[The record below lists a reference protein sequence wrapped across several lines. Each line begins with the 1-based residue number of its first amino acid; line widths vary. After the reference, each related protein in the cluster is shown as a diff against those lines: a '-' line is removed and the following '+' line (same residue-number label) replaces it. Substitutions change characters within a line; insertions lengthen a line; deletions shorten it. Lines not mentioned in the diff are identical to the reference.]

1 MPDSRRVRNDPAL
14 EARGMATRLEVALSL
29 VAARTGV
36 GISQAE
42 LARRA
47 GWKPQFAC
55 RLESVNGRL
64 PNLTSILAYGRA
76 CRIAVGLLFSVQR
89 ENGLQVVRGVTLQSA
104 DDRSVFEL
112 LTGRE
117 IRCSREFHQ
126 TTRLDIASKNLA
138 NGTEYPR

>member
-1 MPDSRRVRNDPAL
+1 MPDSRRFRNDPAL
-14 EARGMATRLEVALSL
+14 AAQGMATKLEIALTL

-36 GISQAE
+36 GLSQAE

-76 CRIAVGLLFSVQR
+76 CHIAVGLLFSVYS
-89 ENGLQVVRGVTLQSA
+89 ENGLQVVRGLTLQSTE
-104 DDRSVFEL
+104 DRRVFEL

-126 TTRLDIASKNLA
+126 RTRHLEVL
-138 NGTEYPR
+138 T